1 MSRDTRYMLEIVRFM
16 ATGRDVESA
25 CKMAASVMVRRAIK

>member
-25 CKMAASVMVRRAIK
+25 CKMAAATLVRRAIK